1 MRKEREKLR
10 IDESF
15 AYKWSDY
22 PSKAAIVFVHGLGGT
37 PQETWGSFPQFIMGT
52 SLGQN
57 FDVLCY
63 GYSSNIFLPAS
74 PDIDS
79 LIGEFSSFCQSELN
93 QYDALIL
100 ISHSLGSVVVNG
112 MLLKHEESS
121 FSLRKYLSHLMIT
134 PAFFGGASWAGL
146 SLSKTARQLKNN
158 STYLTKLHE
167 KWKKSKAKELVK
179 SYLIYGTKDGVVPIP
194 KKDLKEFCFIEH
206 RIQSDHIQS
215 PKVSDIDNALFR
227 GVVFAVELALRFN
240 SRDSRKYYINII
252 LKTDKSDWDYD
263 SSKEEWV
270 YLSDFRFSIIE
281 LSSQKSSCNFNESF
295 PDKTA
300 HQCKYAFRY
309 NEIILY
315 EFYLWSLDGGRY
327 IIPAPLLVNGQ
338 RIVEKYNYLL
348 AKLLE
353 AGGMYEDLDTGMKM
367 AKIIID
373 ETKDI
378 IH

>member
-10 IDESF
+10 IDDSL

-22 PSKAAIVFVHGLGGT
+22 PAKAAIVFVHGLGGT
-37 PQETWGSFPQFIMGT
+37 PQETWGSFPQLMMGS

-57 FDVLCY
+57 FDVFCY
-63 GYSSNIFLPAS
+63 GYFSNIFLPAS

-79 LIGEFSSFCQSELN
+79 LVGEFLSFCQSELN

-100 ISHSLGSVVVNG
+100 ITHSLGSVVVNG
-112 MLLKHEESS
+112 MLLKLEEAN
-121 FSLRKYLSHLMIT
+121 FNFRKYLSHLMIT
-134 PAFFGGASWAGL
+134 PAFFGGKSWAGL

-158 STYLTKLHE
+158 SKYLTKLHE
-167 KWKKSKAKELVK
+167 KWKKSKVKEHVK
-179 SYLIYGTKDGVVPIP
+179 SYLIYGTKDSVVPIP

-215 PKVSDIDNALFR
+215 PKVSDIDSSLFR

-240 SRDSRKYYINII
+240 SRDSRKYYINMI

-281 LSSQKSSCNFNESF
+281 LSFQKSSCNFNESF
-295 PDKTA
+295 LDKA
-300 HQCKYAFRY
+300 AYECKYAFRY
-309 NEIILY
+309 NEIVLY
-315 EFYLWSLDGGRY
+315 EFDLWRLDGHRY
-327 IIPAPLLVNGQ
+327 IIPAPLVVNGQ
-338 RIVEKYNYLL
+338 RVIEKYNYLL

-353 AGGMYEDLDTGMKM
+353 AGGMYEDLDAGMKM
-367 AKIIID
+367 AKITID
-373 ETKDI
+373 ESKDI
-378 IH
+378 IQ